1 MSEIKSNS
9 FSSVS
14 LESFGIDV
22 DKPLLS
28 GLGLTR
34 IDPNCSSHDSGVE
47 RAW

>member
-1 MSEIKSNS
+1 MSKQKSNS
-9 FSSVS
+9 VSSVS

-28 GLGLTR
+28 GLGLT

-47 RAW
+47 KAW